1 MTDHIVPP
9 IGMRMVKSAAAVLIC
24 LLISMAVDRE
34 DMRIYSSIAA
44 LLCVQPYAEDT
55 RRMAVQRT
63 VGTAIGSV
71 FGIATLLLEM
81 VLDIRGTLTG
91 YILIAAVTVPALW
104 ISVALK
110 AANAAALSGIVF
122 LSITV
127 THVTDASPWIFA
139 WYRASETLVGIV
151 VGIAVNAFQ
160 LPRRKRRDTL
170 FVSGLDG
177 LLLTDQ
183 ETLTPYS
190 LVRLNRMLDDG
201 MQFTLSTMRTPASV
215 RETTRDLRFR
225 LPIIVMDG
233 AALYDVGQKRYLH
246 TCVLPKELALR
257 CEAVFQAQGVHCF
270 LNGVLD
276 DNLMIYYGEFHHET
290 ERAIFEKLRTSPY
303 RNYVSREYY
312 KDCPILYLMGIDLT
326 ERIQALYDALG
337 KAGLLEQVKVR
348 LYPSAEYPG
357 YSYLKIYE
365 RSASRE
371 DMLDRLKR
379 ELGMERSVV
388 LTTREGCGDVVIR
401 GGANQAVKR
410 LGRLFE
416 PYLWER
422 KK

>member
-1 MTDHIVPP
+1 M
-9 IGMRMVKSAAAVLIC
+9 
-24 LLISMAVDRE
+24 
-34 DMRIYSSIAA
+34 
-44 LLCVQPYAEDT
+44 
-55 RRMAVQRT
+55 
-63 VGTAIGSV
+63 
-71 FGIATLLLEM
+71 
-81 VLDIRGTLTG
+81 
-91 YILIAAVTVPALW
+91 
-104 ISVALK
+104 
-110 AANAAALSGIVF
+110 
-122 LSITV
+122 
-127 THVTDASPWIFA
+127 
-139 WYRASETLVGIV
+139 
-151 VGIAVNAFQ
+151 
-160 LPRRKRRDTL
+160 
-170 FVSGLDG
+170 
-177 LLLTDQ
+177 
-183 ETLTPYS
+183 
-190 LVRLNRMLDDG
+190 
-201 MQFTLSTMRTPASV
+201 
-215 RETTRDLRFR
+215 
-225 LPIIVMDG
+225 
-233 AALYDVGQKRYLH
+233 
-246 TCVLPKELALR
+246 
-257 CEAVFQAQGVHCF
+257 FQAQDIHCF

-276 DNLMIYYGEFHHET
+276 DNLMIYYGTFRHET

-401 GGANQAVKR
+401 GGVNQAVKR

>member
-1 MTDHIVPP
+1 MTDHTVPP
-9 IGMRMVKSAAAVLIC
+9 IGMRMVKTAAAVLIC
-24 LLISMAVDRE
+24 LLVSMAVDRE

-55 RRMAVQRT
+55 KRMAIQRI

-81 VLDIRGTLTG
+81 ALDIQGTLVG
-91 YILIAAVTVPALW
+91 YIVIAAVTVPNLW
-104 ISVALK
+104 IAVVLK
-110 AANAAALSGIVF
+110 SSNAAALSGIVF

-139 WYRASETLVGIV
+139 WYRASETLVGIA

-160 LPRRKRRDTL
+160 LPRRKRRDML

-177 LLLTDQ
+177 LLLTEQ
-183 ETLTPYS
+183 GTLTPYS
-190 LVRLNRMLDDG
+190 RVSLNRMLDDG

-215 RETTRDLRFR
+215 REATRDLR
-225 LPIIVMDG
+225 L
-233 AALYDVGQKRYLH
+233 
-246 TCVLPKELALR
+246 VLPRELALR
-257 CEAVFQAQGVHCF
+257 CEAVFRAQGIHCF

-303 RNYVSREYY
+303 RNYVSRSYY
-312 KDCPILYLMGIDLT
+312 KDCPIVYLMGIDLT
-326 ERIQALYDALG
+326 ERMQALYDALG
-337 KAGLLEQVKVR
+337 EASLLEQVKVR
-348 LYPSAEYPG
+348 FYPAAEYPG

-371 DMLDRLKR
+371 AMLERLKQD
-379 ELGMERSVV
+379 LGMERSVV
-388 LTTREGCGDVVIR
+388 LTTQEGCGDVVIR

-416 PYLWER
+416 PYLWEQ
-422 KK
+422 K